1 MFSIIIHFFFFF
13 LFFYIS
19 THFII
24 HYFFFFVV
32 SIKTLKIHFFLI
44 SFFHYY
50 YYTLLLIIT
59 FSYYFYFKH
68 SYFSITNDT
77 YVWMD
82 KRPICSPP
90 LNCHFLQ
97 HFIKGSFESR
107 QFFVSILLSLLF
119 GLTKIFFYDW
129 SNKYFFSQN
138 SKFVF
143 HQWWFK
149 VSSFL
154 TTLVSHLLA
163 TKEIWLR
170 RRQIVMKVCLP
181 GGPFLC
187 VGALI
192 SIHNFMCTY
201 RFKLFL
207 MHHFFVCIE
216 KLKESKLF
224 LIFYSQF
231 FLRMNF
237 FSRWFSLC
245 IWFCKFFF

>member
-1 MFSIIIHFFFFF
+1 M
-13 LFFYIS
+13 LAA
-19 THFII
+19 
-24 HYFFFFVV
+24 V
-32 SIKTLKIHFFLI
+32 K
-44 SFFHYY
+44 
-50 YYTLLLIIT
+50 
-59 FSYYFYFKH
+59 
-68 SYFSITNDT
+68 
-77 YVWMD
+77 
-82 KRPICSPP
+82 
-90 LNCHFLQ
+90 
-97 HFIKGSFESR
+97 
-107 QFFVSILLSLLF
+107 LSLPSTFHQRKFRISSIFCFNITLS
-119 GLTKIFFYDW
+119 LIWCNKNFFYDW

-201 RFKLFL
+201 RFT
-207 MHHFFVCIE
+207 FFNASFFCVYRKI
-216 KLKESKLF
+216 KRKQA
-224 LIFYSQF
+224 IFNILQPIF

-237 FSRWFSLC
+237 FF
-245 IWFCKFFF
+245 